1 MAFADRTGL
10 EPATSAV
17 TGRHSNQLNYR
28 SIPYSTA
35 YVVFGIAKIR
45 GKYILKQIFSKKK
58 ALPIFTAKSYNMPQY
73 PNRQFLDFET
83 PIKELYEQI
92 DATKKLAEKNPKID
106 YTNTL
111 IQLEESILEKRKE
124 ITANLTPW
132 QRVQLSRHPDRPY
145 TLKYIDKMFTNFV
158 ELHGDRNV
166 KDDKAMVGGFAQLD
180 GETVMVIGQQK
191 GVNTK
196 MRQMRNFGMANPE
209 GYRKALRLM
218 KLAEKFNKPVVALI
232 DTPGA
237 FPGLEAEERGQGE
250 AIARNIYEMIRLK
263 VPVIVVIIGEGASGG
278 ALGIGVGDKTLM
290 MENTWYTVISPESCS
305 SILWRSWDKKE
316 IAAEQLRL
324 TATDMK
330 GFGLVDE
337 IVEEPLGGAHWDYQ
351 EAADIL
357 KGCIQ
362 KAIAEFKAKDP
373 TDRVN
378 ERINK
383 YCKMGFWEEST
394 IEN

>member
-28 SIPYSTA
+28 SVPLSTG

-58 ALPIFTAKSYNMPQY
+58 ALPIFTVKSYNMPQY

-111 IQLEESILEKRKE
+111 QQLEDSILEKRKD
-124 ITANLTPW
+124 ITLSLTPW

-316 IAAEQLRL
+316 IAAEQLKL

-357 KGCIQ
+357 KRYIQ
-362 KAIAEFKAKDP
+362 RAISEFKEKDP
-373 TDRVN
+373 IDRVN

-394 IEN
+394 IEK